1 MRFLFLALLARG
13 PAHGYVLKQ
22 LHDELF
28 GPPWPPMNIGQI
40 YVTMGR
46 LERDGLVSIEPDGG
60 RKVYSLTEL
69 GRKELDLWM
78 TEQDESSV
86 HKSDL
91 LLRLVAATMT
101 AGPGVKAVIAECRRR
116 LLIELRSLSASIEPG
131 SEGSLAELLVHQAA
145 LHIQADLKWLDV
157 AEERLL
163 QKGTRPRSPQIKPG
177 ESTKASN
184 TSKAGA

>member
-69 GRKELDLWM
+69 GRKELDMWM

-101 AGPGVKAVIAECRRR
+101 SGPGVKAVIAECRRR

-131 SEGSLAELLVHQAA
+131 SEGTLAELLVQQAA

-157 AEERLL
+157 AEDRLL
-163 QKGTRPRSPQIKPG
+163 KKGPLPKSQHGKP
-177 ESTKASN
+177 
-184 TSKAGA
+184 AGSAKTANGHRAEG